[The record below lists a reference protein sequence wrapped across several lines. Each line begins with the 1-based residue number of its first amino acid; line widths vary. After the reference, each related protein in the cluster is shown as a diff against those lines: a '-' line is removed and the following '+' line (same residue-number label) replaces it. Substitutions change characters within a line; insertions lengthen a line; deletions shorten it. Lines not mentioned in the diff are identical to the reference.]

1 MSVLSA
7 SYPRGAVPGAR
18 LELTGSRLPQPP
30 DGPPRVWFGA
40 LEARV
45 AASSSR
51 SLTVIVPPECAGGPT
66 AVRVD
71 GVEGETL
78 MVDVARPLGMDLHLV
93 DNPLCLPDGTIWG
106 THSGTRENKS
116 STPLSRFSPEGA
128 REDLGV
134 EIANPT
140 SLALGPDDAVYVSSR
155 FEGAVYRVTDR
166 GAVDTYATDLG
177 VATGLAFAQDGALFV
192 GDRSGTVLRISPA
205 VDESGRRSVET
216 FASLPPSV
224 AAFHLAMAPD
234 GWLYVSAPTLA
245 SRDVIYR
252 ISPEREVQT
261 WCASFGR
268 PQGMAF
274 DRHGTLFVVE
284 GLAGSSGLYRVDPA
298 AAHPEPELIVSAPQ
312 LVGVAVHP
320 TGELVLAS
328 SDALWRL

>member
-18 LELTGSRLPQPP
+18 LELTGSRLPQPV

-51 SLTVIVPPECAGGPT
+51 ALVVVVPEECAGGPT

-71 GVEGETL
+71 GVGGDTL

-93 DNPLCLPDGTIWG
+93 DNPLCLPDGTIWA

-116 STPLSRFSPEGA
+116 ATPLSRFSPEGA
-128 REDLGV
+128 REDLSV

-155 FEGAVYRVTDR
+155 FEGVVYRVTDR
-166 GAVDTYATDLG
+166 GIAETYATDLG
-177 VATGLAFAQDGALFV
+177 VATGLAFGADGSLFV
-192 GDRSGTVLRISPA
+192 GDRSGSVLKIAPSA
-205 VDESGRRSVET
+205 GDDGRRAVET

-224 AAFHLAMAPD
+224 AAFHLAMSPD

-261 WCASFGR
+261 WCQSFGR

-284 GLAGSSGLYRVDPA
+284 GLAGSAGLYRVESA
-298 AAHPEPELIVSAPQ
+298 ATPEPELIVSAPQ

-320 TGELVLAS
+320 SGELVLAS